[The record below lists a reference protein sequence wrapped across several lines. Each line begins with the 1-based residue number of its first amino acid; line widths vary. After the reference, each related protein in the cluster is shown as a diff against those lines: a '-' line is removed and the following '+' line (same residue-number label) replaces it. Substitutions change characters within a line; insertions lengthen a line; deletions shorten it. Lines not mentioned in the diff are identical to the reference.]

1 MTSPL
6 MLAPSSWEP
15 SRQRLLPRFAL
26 WWVRLHPARS
36 LGSAPVLRSSHYPA
50 RGGGAGV
57 RCIRGPVV
65 PITRSER
72 MVWKYPSIGTV
83 CEEAVGS
90 PSNRGGTMTTLM
102 DTVRIEAPSR
112 SPVRAASPLDPSWD
126 DGSEIP
132 SSERSVQDRS
142 RSTQWDRLAMGRG
155 QSLWSEA
162 A

>member
-1 MTSPL
+1 MVDQAASRT
-6 MLAPSSWEP
+6 LA
-15 SRQRLLPRFAL
+15 R
-26 WWVRLHPARS
+26 
-36 LGSAPVLRSSHYPA
+36 LGSGPA
-50 RGGGAGV
+50 IVTLPGSRWRRGFAV
-57 RCIRGPVV
+57 HSQAVV

-72 MVWKYPSIGTV
+72 MVGKYPSIGTV

-102 DTVRIEAPSR
+102 DTVSIEAPDR
-112 SPVRAASPLDPSWD
+112 SPVRPVSPLDPSWD

-132 SSERSVQDRS
+132 SSERSFQDGS

-155 QSLWSEA
+155 HSLWSEA